1 MAIFKKKEKTIPEQQ
16 SSATTVKAQINEKA
30 QIVSVEPRTYE
41 EIQFVADHLKGRR
54 AVVVNLH
61 RLPEDKIR
69 RVKDFLSGVIYV
81 IDGSVEKL
89 SESMFLFTP
98 SAMGVAKQEH
108 DEIVASATS

>member
-1 MAIFKKKEKTIPEQQ
+1 MGLFKKKSKETLQQ
-16 SSATTVKAQINEKA
+16 SSATTVKGQTNEKA

-41 EIQFVADHLKGRR
+41 EIQFVADHLKARR

-61 RLPEDKIR
+61 RLPEDKVR

-89 SESMFLFTP
+89 SETMFLFTP
-98 SAMGVAKQEH
+98 NAMGVAKQES
-108 DEIVASATS
+108 EE

>member
-1 MAIFKKKEKTIPEQQ
+1 MGLFSRKNKDVQMQQ
-16 SSATTVKAQINEKA
+16 SSATTVKAQANDKA

-61 RLPEDKIR
+61 RLPEDKVR

-89 SESMFLFTP
+89 SDTMFLFTP
-98 SAMGVAKQEH
+98 NAMGVAKQESG
-108 DEIVASATS
+108 E